1 MIGWWWTASWA
12 LPLML
17 DGTPSFQAEGPDMG
31 AAVGPAV
38 FDLEGDGDWD
48 VLYVTND
55 NDRTDVL
62 HLMLQAADGSF
73 EDVGAIRGL
82 LEQDLNQEVRALL
95 PADLDHDGLVDIVM
109 VEVGETTIFWNDG
122 ASFTAHVLTT
132 SGDREGAALV
142 DLDRD
147 GWLDLVVQDSGRV
160 DGWRNTSATTPR
172 SFEVS
177 ELFATSSGGS
187 SFLTAADANHDGW
200 VDLFLHADHDDL
212 AWHGVGPSSFQHL
225 PSLRTADGL
234 DQDTTA
240 GKGTMT
246 LCDIDRT
253 GDRLAV
259 LPTEAGVPD
268 PEANG
273 FFRWSGAA
281 WAPGTSLTS
290 STIVRGALC
299 AHLDHLGAP
308 DVLFGTD
315 DAGVLVDHGADSPRA
330 LNDDVVLGMLAA
342 DIDDDGDLDVVVQSR
357 ETSPQGLRL
366 YRNDEATAPAAHLQV
381 QVRTRTTRC
390 DALPERTRADLGAQV
405 VLLDSDGQPV
415 SELQELMGG
424 HGRGQVMWPVLHFVG
439 VDPTT
444 AYTVRVFPMADRR
457 GTEPSAS
464 PQGRPYVD
472 IEGVVPADLITGAG
486 AQRLDL
492 TLPLC
497 DRVEPL
503 PTGDTGS
510 PSSTGDTGVLPGTGF
525 TADTGTRQGTSDTGR
540 RPSLTG
546 DTGSGPA
553 TSTAVDTSGPSAQ
566 GPVAAAG
573 CGCASGS
580 VPTAWGA
587 LLGLLIGLRRR
598 RVGPRSR

>member
-1 MIGWWWTASWA
+1 MRGRE
-12 LPLML
+12 LREPPREPELREPEL
-17 DGTPSFQAEGPDMG
+17 REPELRGREPELREPELREPELREPELRGREPELREGEREPELREGEREGEELRDGA
-31 AAVGPAV
+31 
-38 FDLEGDGDWD
+38 LEGHA
-48 VLYVTND
+48 
-55 NDRTDVL
+55 R
-62 HLMLQAADGSF
+62 AADR
-73 EDVGAIRGL
+73 V
-82 LEQDLNQEVRALL
+82 
-95 PADLDHDGLVDIVM
+95 
-109 VEVGETTIFWNDG
+109 
-122 ASFTAHVLTT
+122 
-132 SGDREGAALV
+132 
-142 DLDRD
+142 
-147 GWLDLVVQDSGRV
+147 V
-160 DGWRNTSATTPR
+160 DG
-172 SFEVS
+172 
-177 ELFATSSGGS
+177 
-187 SFLTAADANHDGW
+187 
-200 VDLFLHADHDDL
+200 
-212 AWHGVGPSSFQHL
+212 VG
-225 PSLRTADGL
+225 
-234 DQDTTA
+234 QD
-240 GKGTMT
+240 
-246 LCDIDRT
+246 R
-253 GDRLAV
+253 
-259 LPTEAGVPD
+259 P
-268 PEANG
+268 
-273 FFRWSGAA
+273 
-281 WAPGTSLTS
+281 
-290 STIVRGALC
+290 AL
-299 AHLDHLGAP
+299 GQ
-308 DVLFGTD
+308 
-315 DAGVLVDHGADSPRA
+315 
-330 LNDDVVLGMLAA
+330 
-342 DIDDDGDLDVVVQSR
+342 GDL
-357 ETSPQGLRL
+357 
-366 YRNDEATAPAAHLQV
+366 
-381 QVRTRTTRC
+381 
-390 DALPERTRADLGAQV
+390 ADLGAQV